1 MPSIW
6 RRSERRGVTEMDIS
20 VQCRAD
26 SMGEEIPCRLI
37 MDGRELEVAD
47 VVDRWLA
54 IDHRYF
60 KVRTLDGAIYIVRHD
75 EPSGRW
81 ELIMFDALT
90 EARPTREIL
99 H

>member
-1 MPSIW
+1 M
-6 RRSERRGVTEMDIS
+6 TEMDIS

-54 IDHRYF
+54 IGHRYF

-81 ELIMFDALT
+81 ELIMFDTLP
-90 EARPTREIL
+90 EVRPTRETL